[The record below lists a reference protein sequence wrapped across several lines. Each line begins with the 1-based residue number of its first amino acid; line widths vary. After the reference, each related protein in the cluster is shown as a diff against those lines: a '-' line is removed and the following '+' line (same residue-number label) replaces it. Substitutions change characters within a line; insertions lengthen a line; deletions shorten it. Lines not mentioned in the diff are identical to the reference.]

1 MFQIKRLN
9 STCSVL
15 YVHRKSNTIGL
26 MYVNLF
32 FFKRIKASIIDS
44 RKTIKY

>member
-9 STCSVL
+9 SACSVL
-15 YVHRKSNTIGL
+15 YLHRKSNTIAL

-32 FFKRIKASIIDS
+32 IIKRIKASIIDS
-44 RKTIKY
+44 MKTAI